1 MKFEVI
7 SKYIDAGLNLPARKT
22 KASAGYDFQV
32 AEDTLIPSQWIK

>member
-7 SKYIDAGLNLPARKT
+7 SKYTDAGLSLPVRKT

-32 AEDTLIPSQWIK
+32 AEDTLIPTYFN